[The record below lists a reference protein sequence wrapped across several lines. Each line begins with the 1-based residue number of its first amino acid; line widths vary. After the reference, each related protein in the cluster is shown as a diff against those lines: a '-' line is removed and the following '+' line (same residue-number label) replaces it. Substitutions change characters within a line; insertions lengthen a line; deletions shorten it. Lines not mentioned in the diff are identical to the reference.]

1 MSSIPQSKAT
11 AVTHEWQLDS
21 LAAASGS
28 NAQIEGDE
36 VAFSTPT
43 ATTRK
48 SNVTQINFS
57 GSSVILESFNDNNVT
72 VIIQDAGVGNF
83 VVENAA
89 NYRLIT
95 ANNTATTGSAQAN
108 LTFDGSALRVTGSL
122 QTTGAIISNGI
133 NVIDNAIAMA
143 IALG

>member
-1 MSSIPQSKAT
+1 MASNVRFLDQVSVSTFENSTGGNVLDIYSNGSLFKSS
-11 AVTHEWQLDS
+11 
-21 LAAASGS
+21 
-28 NAQIEGDE
+28 
-36 VAFSTPT
+36 
-43 ATTRK
+43 
-48 SNVTQINFS
+48 VTQINFS
-57 GSSVILESFNDNNVT
+57 GSNVILESFNDNNVT
-72 VIIQDAGVGNF
+72 VIIQDAGTGNF

>member
-1 MSSIPQSKAT
+1 MASNVRFLDQVSVSSFQGSGEGG
-11 AVTHEWQLDS
+11 VLDIFSNGS
-21 LAAASGS
+21 L
-28 NAQIEGDE
+28 
-36 VAFSTPT
+36 F
-43 ATTRK
+43 K

-57 GSSVILESFNDNNVT
+57 GSIVTLESFNDNNVT
-72 VIIQDAGVGNF
+72 VFIQDTGGNF

-95 ANNTATTGSAQAN
+95 ANNNAETGSAQSN
-108 LTFDGSALRVTGSL
+108 LTFDGSTLRVTGSL
-122 QTTGAIISNGI
+122 ETTGAIISDGI

>member
-1 MSSIPQSKAT
+1 MASNVRFLDQVSVSSFQGSGGGSA
-11 AVTHEWQLDS
+11 LDIFSNGS
-21 LAAASGS
+21 L
-28 NAQIEGDE
+28 
-36 VAFSTPT
+36 F
-43 ATTRK
+43 K

-57 GSSVILESFNDNNVT
+57 GSIVTLESFNDNNVT
-72 VIIQDAGVGNF
+72 VFIQDAGGNF

-95 ANNTATTGSAQAN
+95 ANNNAETGSAQPN
-108 LTFDGSALRVTGSL
+108 LTFDGSTLRVTGSL

>member
-1 MSSIPQSKAT
+1 MASNVRFLDQVSVSSFQGSGGGSA
-11 AVTHEWQLDS
+11 LDIFSNGS
-21 LAAASGS
+21 L
-28 NAQIEGDE
+28 
-36 VAFSTPT
+36 F
-43 ATTRK
+43 K

-57 GSSVILESFNDNNVT
+57 GSIVTLESFNDNNVT
-72 VIIQDAGVGNF
+72 VFIQDAGGNF
-83 VVENAA
+83 IVQNAA

-95 ANNTATTGSAQAN
+95 ANNNAETGSAQPN
-108 LTFDGSALRVTGSL
+108 LTFDGSTLRVTGSL

>member
-1 MSSIPQSKAT
+1 MASNVRFLDQVSVSSFQGSGEGG
-11 AVTHEWQLDS
+11 VLDIYSNGS
-21 LAAASGS
+21 L
-28 NAQIEGDE
+28 
-36 VAFSTPT
+36 F
-43 ATTRK
+43 K

-57 GSSVILESFNDNNVT
+57 GSQVTLESFNDSNVT
-72 VIIQDAGVGNF
+72 VIIQDLEGNF

-89 NYRLIT
+89 DYRLIT

-108 LTFDGSALRVTGSL
+108 LTFDGSTLRVTGSL
-122 QTTGAIISNGI
+122 ETTGAIISNGI

>member
-1 MSSIPQSKAT
+1 MASNVRFLDQVSVSSFQGSGEGS
-11 AVTHEWQLDS
+11 VLDIFSNGS
-21 LAAASGS
+21 L
-28 NAQIEGDE
+28 
-36 VAFSTPT
+36 F
-43 ATTRK
+43 K

-57 GSSVILESFNDNNVT
+57 GSIVTLESFNDNNVT
-72 VIIQDAGVGNF
+72 VFIQDAGGNF
-83 VVENAA
+83 IVQNAA

-95 ANNTATTGSAQAN
+95 ANNNTETGSAQPN
-108 LTFDGSALRVTGSL
+108 LTFDGSTLRVTGSL

>member
-1 MSSIPQSKAT
+1 MASNVRFLDQVSVSSFQGSGGGSA
-11 AVTHEWQLDS
+11 LDIFSNGS
-21 LAAASGS
+21 L
-28 NAQIEGDE
+28 
-36 VAFSTPT
+36 F
-43 ATTRK
+43 K

-57 GSSVILESFNDNNVT
+57 GSIVTLESFNNNNVT
-72 VIIQDAGVGNF
+72 VSIQDAGGNF

-95 ANNTATTGSAQAN
+95 ANNNAETGSAQPN
-108 LTFDGSALRVTGSL
+108 LTFDGSTLRVTGSL